1 MNVDRR
7 RWGTSVLA
15 VRILV
20 AGLILLATGYAVL
33 GWGARFG
40 KSVRNQ
46 DSALRPS
53 FARLNSAAPSQ
64 AEAQSILQGLPL
76 VFEPNQGQANLQADD
91 PRARF
96 VTEGPGYKLVLGND
110 GALLSLVSRTRVAGS
125 ARAEKR
131 FQMFQMKV
139 AGGASSAHLLGTDP
153 LPGKSNYFIGND
165 PAKWQTGIPQFARVL
180 YGNIYPG
187 INLVFYGNQGH
198 LEYDFQVAPGAD
210 PSQAQLE
217 FGGARKLELKDGS
230 LFIHGDSASVQLE
243 APTMYQE
250 INGRKRSVEGAFVLR
265 AENRVGF
272 AVGTYDH
279 SRELIIDP
287 ILNFSTFFGG
297 TGDEGHTSVTVD
309 GSLNIYLSGS
319 TTSPNLPVTT
329 GVFQGTLSG
338 AENVY
343 IAKIQPPL
351 GSIPARIAA
360 LTYLGGTGTD
370 YPVGIAV
377 DGEGDPFVAGTTTSG
392 NFPTTPIAY
401 QPNPASAGTHAFVT
415 KLKFDFSGLDYSSY
429 LSGNGTDIATG
440 MTIDSQGLFY
450 VTGTTT
456 SIETSLQNQFPAT
469 NLPNPVPFQTS
480 SRATA
485 GTPQFFVTKVNP
497 LAQGIASILYSTYF
511 GGGTFNGTAVATGG
525 GIAVDTHQNVYFTG
539 TTNFTYT
546 GVSSVTDFPILNAY
560 QPCLNSPQPTTI
572 VPPPPC
578 GGSSSAAPDAFVAK
592 LNTAPNTGQGQQLV
606 WSTYLGGTGSDS
618 GTGVAIDSG
627 AANVY
632 VVGTTNSPDFLN
644 ASLVKS
650 FAPYQAC
657 LNNVTLTPASG
668 TVPPPGCA
676 AQATPTPND
685 AFVARLSNPSL
696 TTTTTQTFVALGYFS
711 YLGGSNDEAGTA
723 IAVDTNA
730 GALITGSTNS
740 PLVPPTTS
748 GNPPQAGSF
757 PVFPY
762 PSSVQSS
769 LNGAQNAFVARLNS
783 GATVGQ
789 TTIASWATYFGGNNT
804 DTGRGIALDVNQSTY
819 IAGDSNS
826 TAPQFPVIKALQAQ
840 NNGGFDSFVAQL
852 GPAVSLSISG
862 VLNLGTG
869 QQYISAGN
877 PATFTYTVTN
887 SGPDLATNIV
897 ILADF
902 SQTQVPVSNVSA
914 TISAGT
920 CGAGGTATSISCGP
934 VSLQAG
940 STATVTVT
948 MTPGSVNSGQS
959 TAFNGGTVQAIAPSN
974 IVLAQTSVPAQMS
987 DFSMTVS
994 PRNFAIPVAG
1004 ATATYTVG
1012 LTPGPVYASNI
1023 TVSCSGLPA
1032 AATCPS
1038 QTVNLINQ
1046 SGASVNMSVTTT
1058 ARPVTTTTSN
1068 LFTRRFYALWLMI
1081 PGMALVGVGNRRRR
1095 QILGFLMLCT
1105 LFTLVLLI
1113 PACSSSKTTTPV
1125 SGTPA
1130 GNYTITITAAAG
1142 SDSKSQTVVLTVP

>member
-1 MNVDRR
+1 
-7 RWGTSVLA
+7 VLA

-20 AGLILLATGYAVL
+20 AGLVLLAAGYAVL
-33 GWGARFG
+33 GWGTRFG

-46 DSALRPS
+46 GSALRPS
-53 FARLNSAAPSQ
+53 FVGPNSAAPSQ

-76 VFEPNQGQANLQADD
+76 VFEPNQGQANLQAND
-91 PRARF
+91 PRAQF
-96 VTEGPGYKLVLGND
+96 VTHGPGYKLVLGNE

-125 ARAEKR
+125 TRAETQ
-131 FQMFQMKV
+131 FQTFQMKV
-139 AGGASSAHLLGTDP
+139 AGGATSAHLTGTDP
-153 LPGKSNYFIGND
+153 LPGKSNYFIGNE
-165 PAKWQTGIPQFARVL
+165 PTKWRTGIPQFARVL
-180 YGNIYPG
+180 YGNVYPG
-187 INLVFYGNQGH
+187 VNLVFYGNQGH

-217 FGGARKLELKDGS
+217 FGGAKKLELKDRS
-230 LFIHGDSASVQLE
+230 LVIHGGNASVQLE

-250 INGRKRSVEGAFVLR
+250 INGRKQSVEGAFVLQ
-265 AENRVGF
+265 AKNRVGF
-272 AVGTYDH
+272 AIGTYDH

-297 TGDEGHTSVTVD
+297 SGDEGHTSVTVD

-319 TTSPNLPVTT
+319 TASPDLPVTT

-351 GSIPARIAA
+351 GSIPARLAA
-360 LTYLGGTGTD
+360 LTYLGGTGSD

-429 LSGNGTDIATG
+429 LSGNGTDVATG

-456 SIETSLQNQFPAT
+456 SIETSPQNQFPAT
-469 NLPNPVPFQTS
+469 NLPNPVPYQTT

-560 QPCLNSPQPTTI
+560 QPCLNSPPSTTI
-572 VPPPPC
+572 IPPQTC
-578 GGSSSAAPDAFVAK
+578 GASSSGAPDAFVAK

-606 WSTYLGGTGSDS
+606 WSTYVGGTGNDS

-632 VVGTTNSPDFLN
+632 VVGTTNSPDFVN

-650 FAPYQAC
+650 FAPYEAC

-668 TVPPPGCA
+668 TVTCA
-676 AQATPTPND
+676 AQPNNPPSND
-685 AFVARLSNPSL
+685 AFVARVSNPSL
-696 TTTTTQTFVALGYFS
+696 TTTATQTTVALGYFS

-740 PLVPPTTS
+740 PLVPPATA

-804 DTGRGIALDVNQSTY
+804 DTGTGIALDVNQSTY

-826 TAPQFPVIKALQAQ
+826 SAPQFPVIKALQAQ

-902 SQTQVPVSNVSA
+902 TQTQVPVSSVSA
-914 TISAGT
+914 TISSGT

-940 STATVTVT
+940 STATMTVT
-948 MTPGSVNSGQS
+948 LTPGSVNSSQS

-987 DFSMTVS
+987 DFTMTVS
-994 PRNFAIPVAG
+994 PRNFSIPVAG

-1046 SGASVNMSVTTT
+1046 SGASVNMQVTTT
-1058 ARPVTTTTSN
+1058 ARPITTTASS

-1095 QILGFLMLCT
+1095 RIVGFLMLCT

-1142 SDSKSQTVVLTVP
+1142 SNSKSQTVVLTVP

>member
-7 RWGTSVLA
+7 RLGTSVLGM
-15 VRILV
+15 RILV
-20 AGLILLATGYAVL
+20 AGLVLLAAGYAVL
-33 GWGARFG
+33 GWGTRFG
-40 KSVRNQ
+40 NSVRNQ
-46 DSALRPS
+46 GSALRSS
-53 FARLNSAAPSQ
+53 FVGPNSAAPSQ

-76 VFEPNQGQANLQADD
+76 VFEPNQGQANLQAND
-91 PRARF
+91 PRAQF
-96 VTEGPGYKLVLGND
+96 VSHGPGYKLVLGNE
-110 GALLSLVSRTRVAGS
+110 GALLSLVSRTRAAGS
-125 ARAEKR
+125 TRAETR
-131 FQMFQMKV
+131 FQTFQMKV
-139 AGGASSAHLLGTDP
+139 AGEALSTHLTGTDP
-153 LPGKSNYFIGND
+153 LPGRSNYFLGNE
-165 PAKWQTGIPQFARVL
+165 PAKWRTGIPQFARVR
-180 YGNIYPG
+180 YANVYPG
-187 INLVFYGNQGH
+187 INFVFYGNQGH
-198 LEYDFQVAPGAD
+198 LEYDLQVAPGAD
-210 PSQAQLE
+210 PSQAQFE
-217 FGGARKLELKDGS
+217 FGGAKKLELKDGS
-230 LFIHGDSASVQLE
+230 LVIHGDSASVQLE
-243 APTMYQE
+243 APIMYQE
-250 INGRKRSVEGAFVLR
+250 INGRKQSVEGAFVLR

-272 AVGTYDH
+272 AVGAYDH

-297 TGDEGHTSVTVD
+297 SGDEHHTSVTVD

-319 TTSPNLPVTT
+319 TTSPDLPVTT

-351 GSIPARIAA
+351 GSIPARLAA
-360 LTYLGGTGTD
+360 LTYLGGTGSD

-429 LSGNGTDIATG
+429 LSGNGSDIATG
-440 MTIDSQGLFY
+440 MTIDSQGLLY

-456 SIETSLQNQFPAT
+456 SIETSPQNQFPAT
-469 NLPNPVPFQTS
+469 NLPNPVPYQTT

-560 QPCLNSPQPTTI
+560 QPCLNSPPPTTI
-572 VPPPPC
+572 VPPQTC
-578 GGSSSAAPDAFVAK
+578 GASSSGAPDAFVAK

-606 WSTYLGGTGSDS
+606 WSTYVGGTGNDS

-632 VVGTTNSPDFLN
+632 VVGTTNSPDFVN

-650 FAPYQAC
+650 FAPYEAC

-668 TVPPPGCA
+668 TVTCA
-676 AQATPTPND
+676 AQPNNPPSND
-685 AFVARLSNPSL
+685 AFVARVSNPSL
-696 TTTTTQTFVALGYFS
+696 TTTATQTTVALGYFS
-711 YLGGSNDEAGTA
+711 YLGGSSDEAGTA

-740 PLVPPTTS
+740 PLVPPTTA

-804 DTGRGIALDVNQSTY
+804 DTGTGIALDVNQSTY

-826 TAPQFPVIKALQAQ
+826 SAPQFPVIKALQAQ

-902 SQTQVPVSNVSA
+902 TQTQVPVSSVSA
-914 TISAGT
+914 TISSGT

-940 STATVTVT
+940 STATMTVT
-948 MTPGSVNSGQS
+948 LTPGSVNSSQS

-987 DFSMTVS
+987 DFTMTVS
-994 PRNFAIPVAG
+994 PRNFSIPVAG

-1046 SGASVNMSVTTT
+1046 SGASVNMQVTTT
-1058 ARPVTTTTSN
+1058 ARPVTTAASS

-1095 QILGFLMLCT
+1095 RILGFLMLCT

>member
-1 MNVDRR
+1 VNVDRR
-7 RWGTSVLA
+7 RLGTSVLGM
-15 VRILV
+15 RILV
-20 AGLILLATGYAVL
+20 AGLVLLAAGYAVL
-33 GWGARFG
+33 GWGTRFG

-46 DSALRPS
+46 GSALRSS
-53 FARLNSAAPSQ
+53 FVGPNSAAPSQ

-76 VFEPNQGQANLQADD
+76 VFEPNQGQANLQAND
-91 PRARF
+91 PRAQF
-96 VTEGPGYKLVLGND
+96 VSHGPGYKLVLGNE

-125 ARAEKR
+125 TRAETR
-131 FQMFQMKV
+131 FQTFQMKV
-139 AGGASSAHLLGTDP
+139 AGEALSTHLTGTDP
-153 LPGKSNYFIGND
+153 LPGRSNYFLGNE
-165 PAKWQTGIPQFARVL
+165 PAKWRTGIPQFARVR
-180 YGNIYPG
+180 YANVYPG
-187 INLVFYGNQGH
+187 INFVFYGNQGH
-198 LEYDFQVAPGAD
+198 LEYDLQVAPGAD
-210 PSQAQLE
+210 PSQAQFE
-217 FGGARKLELKDGS
+217 FGGAKKLELKDGS
-230 LFIHGDSASVQLE
+230 LVIHGDSASVQLE

-250 INGRKRSVEGAFVLR
+250 INGRKQSVEGAFVLR

-272 AVGTYDH
+272 AVGAYDH

-297 TGDEGHTSVTVD
+297 SGDEHHTSVTVD

-319 TTSPNLPVTT
+319 TTSPDLPVTT

-351 GSIPARIAA
+351 GSIPARLAA
-360 LTYLGGTGTD
+360 LTYLGGTGSD

-429 LSGNGTDIATG
+429 LSGNGSDIATG
-440 MTIDSQGLFY
+440 MTIDSQGLLY

-456 SIETSLQNQFPAT
+456 SIETSPQNQFPAT
-469 NLPNPVPFQTS
+469 NLPNPVPYQTT

-560 QPCLNSPQPTTI
+560 QPCLNSPPPTTI
-572 VPPPPC
+572 VPPQTC
-578 GGSSSAAPDAFVAK
+578 GASSSGAPDAFVAK

-606 WSTYLGGTGSDS
+606 WSTYVGGTGNDS

-632 VVGTTNSPDFLN
+632 VVGTTNSPDFVN

-650 FAPYQAC
+650 FAPYEAC

-668 TVPPPGCA
+668 TVTCA
-676 AQATPTPND
+676 AQPNNPPSND
-685 AFVARLSNPSL
+685 AFVARVSNPSL
-696 TTTTTQTFVALGYFS
+696 TTTATQTTVALGYFS
-711 YLGGSNDEAGTA
+711 YLGGSSDEAGTA

-740 PLVPPTTS
+740 PLVPPTTA

-804 DTGRGIALDVNQSTY
+804 DTGTGIALDVNQSTY

-826 TAPQFPVIKALQAQ
+826 SAPQFPVIKALQAQ

-902 SQTQVPVSNVSA
+902 TQTQVPVSSVSA
-914 TISAGT
+914 TISSGT

-940 STATVTVT
+940 STATMTVT
-948 MTPGSVNSGQS
+948 LTPGSVNSSQS

-987 DFSMTVS
+987 DFTMTVS
-994 PRNFAIPVAG
+994 PRNFSIPVAG

-1046 SGASVNMSVTTT
+1046 SGASVNMQVTTT
-1058 ARPVTTTTSN
+1058 ARPVTTAASS

-1095 QILGFLMLCT
+1095 RILGFLMLCT
-1105 LFTLVLLI
+1105 LFTVVLLI

>member
-1 MNVDRR
+1 VNVDRR
-7 RWGTSVLA
+7 RLGTSVLGM
-15 VRILV
+15 RILV
-20 AGLILLATGYAVL
+20 AGLVLLAAGYAVL
-33 GWGARFG
+33 GWGTRFG

-46 DSALRPS
+46 GSALRSS
-53 FARLNSAAPSQ
+53 FVGPNSAAPSQ

-76 VFEPNQGQANLQADD
+76 VFEPNQGQANLQAND
-91 PRARF
+91 PRAQF
-96 VTEGPGYKLVLGND
+96 VSHGPGYKLVLGNE

-125 ARAEKR
+125 TRAETR
-131 FQMFQMKV
+131 FQTFQMKV
-139 AGGASSAHLLGTDP
+139 AGEALSTHLTGTDP
-153 LPGKSNYFIGND
+153 LPGRSNYFLGNE
-165 PAKWQTGIPQFARVL
+165 PAKWRTGIPQFARVR
-180 YGNIYPG
+180 YANVYPG
-187 INLVFYGNQGH
+187 INFVFYGNQGH
-198 LEYDFQVAPGAD
+198 LEYDLQVAPGAD
-210 PSQAQLE
+210 PSQAQFE
-217 FGGARKLELKDGS
+217 FGGAKKLELKDGS
-230 LFIHGDSASVQLE
+230 LVIHGDSASVQLE

-250 INGRKRSVEGAFVLR
+250 INGRKQSVEGAFVLR

-272 AVGTYDH
+272 AVGAYDH

-297 TGDEGHTSVTVD
+297 SGDEHHTSVTVD

-319 TTSPNLPVTT
+319 TTSPDLPVTT

-351 GSIPARIAA
+351 GSIPARLAA
-360 LTYLGGTGTD
+360 LTYLGGTGSD

-429 LSGNGTDIATG
+429 LSGNGSDIATG
-440 MTIDSQGLFY
+440 MSIDSQGLLY

-456 SIETSLQNQFPAT
+456 SIETSPQNQFPAT
-469 NLPNPVPFQTS
+469 NLPNPVPYQTT

-560 QPCLNSPQPTTI
+560 QPCLNSPPPTTI
-572 VPPPPC
+572 VPPQTC
-578 GGSSSAAPDAFVAK
+578 GASSSGAPDAFVAK

-606 WSTYLGGTGSDS
+606 WSTYVGGTGNDS

-632 VVGTTNSPDFLN
+632 VVGTTNSPDFVN

-650 FAPYQAC
+650 FAPYEAC

-668 TVPPPGCA
+668 TVTCA
-676 AQATPTPND
+676 AQPNNPPSND
-685 AFVARLSNPSL
+685 AFVARVSNPSL
-696 TTTTTQTFVALGYFS
+696 TTTATQTTVALGYFS
-711 YLGGSNDEAGTA
+711 YLGGSSDEAGTA

-740 PLVPPTTS
+740 PLVPPTTA

-804 DTGRGIALDVNQSTY
+804 DTGTGIALDVNQSTY

-826 TAPQFPVIKALQAQ
+826 SAPQFPVIKALQAQ

-902 SQTQVPVSNVSA
+902 TQTQVPVSSVSA
-914 TISAGT
+914 TISSGT

-940 STATVTVT
+940 STATMTVT
-948 MTPGSVNSGQS
+948 LTPGSVNSSQS

-987 DFSMTVS
+987 DFTMTVS
-994 PRNFAIPVAG
+994 PRNFSIPVAG

-1046 SGASVNMSVTTT
+1046 SGASVNMQVTTT
-1058 ARPVTTTTSN
+1058 ARPVTTAASS

-1095 QILGFLMLCT
+1095 RILGFLMLCT

>member
-1 MNVDRR
+1 VNVDRR
-7 RWGTSVLA
+7 RLGTSVLGM
-15 VRILV
+15 RILV
-20 AGLILLATGYAVL
+20 AGLVLLAAGYAVL
-33 GWGARFG
+33 GWGTRFG
-40 KSVRNQ
+40 NSVRNQ
-46 DSALRPS
+46 GSALRSS
-53 FARLNSAAPSQ
+53 FVGPNSAAPSQ

-76 VFEPNQGQANLQADD
+76 VFEPNQGQANLQAND
-91 PRARF
+91 PRAQF
-96 VTEGPGYKLVLGND
+96 VSHGPGYKLVLGNE
-110 GALLSLVSRTRVAGS
+110 GALLSLVSRTRAAGS
-125 ARAEKR
+125 TRAETR
-131 FQMFQMKV
+131 FQTFQMKV
-139 AGGASSAHLLGTDP
+139 AGEALSTHLTGTDP
-153 LPGKSNYFIGND
+153 LPGRSNYFLGNE
-165 PAKWQTGIPQFARVL
+165 PAKWRTGIPQFARVR
-180 YGNIYPG
+180 YANVYPG
-187 INLVFYGNQGH
+187 INFVFYGNQGH
-198 LEYDFQVAPGAD
+198 LEYDLQVAPGAD
-210 PSQAQLE
+210 PSQAQFE
-217 FGGARKLELKDGS
+217 FGGAKKLELKDGS
-230 LFIHGDSASVQLE
+230 LVIHGDSASVQLE
-243 APTMYQE
+243 APIMYQE
-250 INGRKRSVEGAFVLR
+250 INGRKQSVEGAFVLR

-272 AVGTYDH
+272 AVGAYDH

-297 TGDEGHTSVTVD
+297 SGDEHHTSVTVD

-319 TTSPNLPVTT
+319 TTSPDLPVTT

-351 GSIPARIAA
+351 GSIPARLAA
-360 LTYLGGTGTD
+360 LTYLGGTGSD

-429 LSGNGTDIATG
+429 LSGNGSDIATG
-440 MTIDSQGLFY
+440 MTIDSQGLLY

-456 SIETSLQNQFPAT
+456 SIETSPQNQFPAT
-469 NLPNPVPFQTS
+469 NLPNPVPYQTT

-560 QPCLNSPQPTTI
+560 QPCLNSPPPTTI
-572 VPPPPC
+572 VPPQTC
-578 GGSSSAAPDAFVAK
+578 GASSSGAPDAFVAK

-606 WSTYLGGTGSDS
+606 WSTYVGGTGNDS

-632 VVGTTNSPDFLN
+632 VVGTTNSPDFVN

-650 FAPYQAC
+650 FAPYEAC

-668 TVPPPGCA
+668 TVTCA
-676 AQATPTPND
+676 AQPNNPPSND
-685 AFVARLSNPSL
+685 AFVARVSNPSL
-696 TTTTTQTFVALGYFS
+696 TTTATQTTVALGYFS
-711 YLGGSNDEAGTA
+711 YLGGSSDEAGTA

-740 PLVPPTTS
+740 PLVPPTTA

-804 DTGRGIALDVNQSTY
+804 DTGTGIALDVNQSTY

-826 TAPQFPVIKALQAQ
+826 SAPQFPVIKALQAQ

-902 SQTQVPVSNVSA
+902 TQTQVPVSSVSA
-914 TISAGT
+914 TISSGT

-940 STATVTVT
+940 STATMTVT
-948 MTPGSVNSGQS
+948 LTPGSVNSSQS

-987 DFSMTVS
+987 DFTMTVS
-994 PRNFAIPVAG
+994 PRNFSIPVAG

-1046 SGASVNMSVTTT
+1046 SGASVNMQVTTT
-1058 ARPVTTTTSN
+1058 ARPVTTAASS

-1095 QILGFLMLCT
+1095 RILGFLMLCT